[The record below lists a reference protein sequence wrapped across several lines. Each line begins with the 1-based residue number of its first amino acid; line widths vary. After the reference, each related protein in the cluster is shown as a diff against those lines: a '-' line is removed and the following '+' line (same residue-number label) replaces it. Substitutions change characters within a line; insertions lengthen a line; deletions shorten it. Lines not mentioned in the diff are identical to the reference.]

1 MDKYREYLPQS
12 WLAFIDRDPV
22 LAAAFSAHI
31 YACDSEPVAPF
42 LFQDLRG
49 GEMERLRP
57 IFALYGQPGLNLLR
71 QLQEI
76 DTRTRDTA
84 QTIISGG
91 QTAYAGYFFTRPEI
105 DVQAA
110 REAAKDYIRAVN
122 RIFEEELGKPQLLD
136 GDAEIEFPTGGEAAA
151 IEEELRQTWIHGAD
165 IPELDVREGLGD
177 WFMDLE
183 YQENLEELAELL
195 SEPLYHISN
204 DYFLSY
210 YLQWPLL
217 NGAPEDNPFLPH
229 YRLWCMGLSA
239 RFPARDRVV
248 LLR

>member
-22 LAAAFSAHI
+22 LAAAFSAHK

-84 QTIISGG
+84 QTVISGG
-91 QTAYAGYFFTRPEI
+91 QTAYAGYFFTRPEMTF
-105 DVQAA
+105 
-110 REAAKDYIRAVN
+110 RRPG
-122 RIFEEELGKPQLLD
+122 RRRR
-136 GDAEIEFPTGGEAAA
+136 T
-151 IEEELRQTWIHGAD
+151 
-165 IPELDVREGLGD
+165 
-177 WFMDLE
+177 
-183 YQENLEELAELL
+183 
-195 SEPLYHISN
+195 IS
-204 DYFLSY
+204 
-210 YLQWPLL
+210 
-217 NGAPEDNPFLPH
+217 G
-229 YRLWCMGLSA
+229 R
-239 RFPARDRVV
+239 
-248 LLR
+248 

>member
-12 WLAFIDRDPV
+12 GLAFIDRDPM
-22 LAAAFSAHI
+22 LAAAFSAHK

-84 QTIISGG
+84 QTVISGG

-122 RIFEEELGKPQLLD
+122 RIFEEELGEP
-136 GDAEIEFPTGGEAAA
+136 ATVVATGG
-151 IEEELRQTWIHGAD
+151 L
-165 IPELDVREGLGD
+165 
-177 WFMDLE
+177 
-183 YQENLEELAELL
+183 
-195 SEPLYHISN
+195 
-204 DYFLSY
+204 
-210 YLQWPLL
+210 
-217 NGAPEDNPFLPH
+217 
-229 YRLWCMGLSA
+229 A
-239 RFPARDRVV
+239 RFVTPLCRHKIIYDEA
-248 LLR
+248 LLLKGLLILYEKNKAAGK